1 MELESTRL
9 RSYQPNREQ
18 PWNLRRVVLLHR
30 RAGFGESYERLERDL
45 ADGPDLALE
54 RMLSPPDL
62 ENRERDLETLE
73 RHLTNSATTTNEIKR
88 LQAAWILR
96 MCNSAHPLRERMTL
110 IWHDHFATNFLKV
123 RSVELMHAQNQTLR
137 RHALGRFGD
146 LLRAMLEDRA
156 LLVWLD
162 APANSKA
169 NPNENLA
176 RELLELFT
184 LGVGNYT
191 ESDVRETARALTGWS
206 VIEHRFRENRDD
218 HDDGEKTI
226 LGQTARYRA
235 PDVADLLLQQRA
247 TAHRLAWRLFD
258 AFLGENVATE
268 AEHDALARRLFESG
282 LDLHDAVSTLL
293 RSELFFC
300 AENLDS
306 RIASPVDYVVAIAR
320 GLELMLGRASSLALA
335 DWSSRLGQKLFLPPN
350 VGGWKSGRA
359 WIDTQAAIQR
369 RNFAAAVASGALCA
383 DPEAWRAAIEVKY
396 RGHGI
401 ANWAARAL
409 FGRDGSAANESTF
422 EASLFATLAEP
433 RSQIV

>member
-1 MELESTRL
+1 MDLESTRL
-9 RSYQPNREQ
+9 RAYQPSGEQ

-30 RAGFGESYERLERDL
+30 RAGFGADHERLERDL

-62 ENRERDLETLE
+62 EQADRELEALE
-73 RHLTNSATTTNEIKR
+73 RHLTTSATTTNEIKR

-110 IWHDHFATNFLKV
+110 IWHDHFATSFQKV
-123 RSVELMHAQNQTLR
+123 RSVEYMHEQNQTLR
-137 RHALGRFGD
+137 RHALGRFGE

-206 VIEHRFRENRDD
+206 VAERRFHENRED

-226 LGQTARYRA
+226 LGRTARFRA

-247 TAHRLAWRLFD
+247 TAHRLAWRLLD
-258 AFLGENVATE
+258 AFLGENVASD
-268 AEHDALARRLFESG
+268 AEHDALASHLFESG

-300 AENLDS
+300 PQNLDS
-306 RIASPVDYVVAIAR
+306 RIASPVDYVVAVAR
-320 GLELMLGRASSLALA
+320 GLELMRGRASSLALA
-335 DWSSRLGQKLFLPPN
+335 DWAGRLGQKLFMPPN

-369 RNFAAAVASGALCA
+369 RNFAAAVASGALCSNP
-383 DPEAWRAAIEVKY
+383 DSWRSAIETKQ
-396 RGHGI
+396 RERGI
-401 ANWAARAL
+401 ANWAARVL
-409 FGRDGSAANESTF
+409 FGREGGVANEGAF
-422 EASLFATLAEP
+422 EAALFATLAEP
-433 RSQIV
+433 RSQIL